1 MHDLRFH
8 TLTKGNTRGQGR
20 THTMAIFHLN
30 FKILKR
36 SEGKSS
42 LYLAAYNSRT
52 RLQDEKTGLVFN
64 YEKKSEDLMHSDI
77 LLPQNAPERFRD
89 RSILWNEV
97 EKTEKRKDAQLSR
110 YFIVALPRELSL
122 VENKKL
128 LEEYLQKNFIKK
140 GMCADY
146 AIHNDGENNNPH
158 AHVMLTMR
166 EIEGNEFSP
175 KKNREWNDKNK
186 VEIWRRSWSVSV
198 NKSLRENNKS
208 DYVTNLSF
216 LKQRE
221 LLIKKANEELEK
233 DNLVNAEKYISTYND
248 FKDKKPKKRKP
259 RESYIRRKN
268 HKKNFENYDQQLEQI
283 KKQKKI
289 KEEMKKEN
297 KLASFFKNVFNK
309 LTNKQQKEM
318 EERKQR
324 EIAAMKEW
332 RKNEEKRAALRERL
346 KTENKQEGINYVD
359 KIHNEPRRDQD
370 YNIPTTKY
378 KI

>member
-1 MHDLRFH
+1 
-8 TLTKGNTRGQGR
+8 
-20 THTMAIFHLN
+20 MAIFHLN

-42 LYLAAYNSRT
+42 LYLAAYNSRV

-146 AIHNDGENNNPH
+146 AIHNDVENNNPH

-233 DNLVNAEKYISTYND
+233 DNLVNAEKYINTYND